1 MSRPYTTNEMN
12 EKVVSDAIDIAVSIS
27 TQSPEYNK
35 TVGKMLKEFSLYES
49 DFGTNKNTFRTD
61 PDRATGFTQM
71 IPNQSIKEV
80 KRVLNPETADGVGKS
95 VVKYNEMIMDRLG
108 IEYDL
113 RNMTNEDMKI
123 PLKHALMARAYL
135 LRKPT
140 IPKDEN
146 LWGDYYMTH
155 WNTGDGEASESSYLR
170 KTGRYF
176 EATKKTAKSLL
187 GRED

>member
-1 MSRPYTTNEMN
+1 
-12 EKVVSDAIDIAVSIS
+12 
-27 TQSPEYNK
+27 
-35 TVGKMLKEFSLYES
+35 
-49 DFGTNKNTFRTD
+49 
-61 PDRATGFTQM
+61 
-71 IPNQSIKEV
+71 
-80 KRVLNPETADGVGKS
+80 
-95 VVKYNEMIMDRLG
+95 MDRLG

-113 RNMTNEDMKI
+113 RNMTIEDMKI

-135 LRKPT
+135 LRKPA

-155 WNTGDGEASESSYLR
+155 WNTGDGKASESSYLR

-176 EATKKTAKSLL
+176 EATKETAKSLL